1 MKRYVSDIVQE
12 SKNKTG
18 TVTIRGV
25 NTNNTLDNSYTEY
38 YTGQLQS
45 IPVYLYD
52 CEVIK
57 ENYFFSTC
65 SLIEISCIYDMPK
78 YDPNYLSD
86 KEKKS
91 GITIEDIHNDI
102 AVWYKVRRER
112 DKNLVP
118 ENIFLF
124 SEK

>member
-65 SLIEISCIYDMPK
+65 SLIEIPCIYDMPK